1 MAGEKTELHQP
12 PGIVFRQ
19 IQTVQDSRFPMFQ
32 FHEVGGLRVV
42 LCVPNLFDI
51 RLHVEP
57 SIHLD
62 WCKVKLLEQAHN
74 DIHLQLAYKSYVPS
88 SPFSGYTISD

>member
-1 MAGEKTELHQP
+1 
-12 PGIVFRQ
+12 
-19 IQTVQDSRFPMFQ
+19 
-32 FHEVGGLRVV
+32 V